1 MENIKFKLFKNPN
14 EVYEKVAVDNYS
26 DEMRLEPLSINP
38 FQNFRKPTNYF
49 LKDAKI
55 LGLSNLIL
63 NRKNECAVNN
73 IVFNPKNNDKIF
85 HESETSIKI
94 NKDHFSFES
103 SKEKNIKKGIFLG
116 SHWNY
121 GHWLFNHVGR
131 LYYCQSIFKKN
142 LIIVNKSIDESK
154 FQIFEYFNIPKENI
168 KIIDKGESL
177 KVEELIIPQ
186 MPWHSLNGQVWW
198 SPNSFNFIREN
209 LGINKINFKEAKLNI
224 FITRSNARWRKI
236 LNEKKLFDIASKFNF
251 KIIDIGKLS
260 PHEQVN
266 LGKQTK
272 NLISPLGANSNF
284 FINLP
289 KNAKFLELAPP
300 MKQMNVSGS
309 FSVASG
315 IKYLQIIGKPEK
327 ENINNIDINYS
338 INESEFLEKIKLFF
352 NFNN

>member
-1 MENIKFKLFKNPN
+1 MTKIKFNLLNNPSK
-14 EVYEKVAVDNYS
+14 VYEKIDVINYS

-38 FQNFRKPTNYF
+38 FQNFRRPTNYF
-49 LKDAKI
+49 IKEAKI

-63 NRKNECAVNN
+63 NKKNECAINN
-73 IVFNPKNNDKIF
+73 IVFNARNNDKIF
-85 HESETSIKI
+85 HETEKNIKI
-94 NKDHFSFES
+94 HKDHISFNY
-103 SKEKNIKKGIFLG
+103 SKEENIKKGIFLG

-121 GHWLFNHVGR
+121 GHWLFNHVAR
-131 LYYCQSIFKKN
+131 LYYCQSVFKKN

-154 FQIFEYFNIPKENI
+154 FQILEYFNIPKENI
-168 KIIDKGESL
+168 KIIDKGTVL

-209 LGINKINFKEAKLNI
+209 LGINKINFQEAKFNI
-224 FITRSNARWRKI
+224 FITRSTARWRKI

-251 KIIDIGKLS
+251 KLIDIGKLS
-260 PHEQVN
+260 FHEQMN

-289 KNAKFLELAPP
+289 KNARFLELAPP
-300 MKQMNVSGS
+300 INRMNVSGS
-309 FSVASG
+309 FSIASG
-315 IKYLQIIGKPEK
+315 INYSQIIGNPEK
-327 ENINNIDINYS
+327 ENINNLDINYS
-338 INESEFLEKIKLFF
+338 INESEFLQKIKLFF
-352 NFNN
+352 NFDN